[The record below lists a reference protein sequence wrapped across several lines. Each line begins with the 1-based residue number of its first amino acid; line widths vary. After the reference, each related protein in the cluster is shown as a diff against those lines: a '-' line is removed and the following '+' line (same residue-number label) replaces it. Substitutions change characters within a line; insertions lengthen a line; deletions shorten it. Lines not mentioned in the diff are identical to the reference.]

1 MKRGKSAA
9 KAVVIKTL
17 KLQGIDYNTEDGYYF
32 CRHCE
37 VVIRT
42 DDYSK
47 AKRHGRS

>member
-1 MKRGKSAA
+1 MKRGRNAA
-9 KAVVIKTL
+9 KGVVIKTL

-37 VVIRT
+37 VAIRV

-47 AKRHGRS
+47 A